1 MRQAGTVSTPGRAL
15 IRIFKCKR
23 ERERERQRERERE
36 GGRETEREKFG
47 SLSAE
52 VLS

>member
-23 ERERERQRERERE
+23 ERERETERERE
-36 GGRETEREKFG
+36 GGRERDREREVWEP
-47 SLSAE
+47 LS
-52 VLS
+52 